1 MPPKK
6 KVRPA
11 TAESLSFFLRES
23 GSLVQMVWSQQ
34 AISDRNAS
42 WSICTVDKSSS
53 MCFHASSCLPRNEW
67 LTSSEEKR
75 ISKLSSP
82 DSSSGLLTPVTSKIL
97 DTLTSTFSSGS
108 IQTTSSLH
116 VVACSFQPNGN
127 STFWSDRVSSSPLR
141 CLFRHFISKICSAL
155 MTSSSMFT
163 SLLVLMD
170 TRKSGHSPRRQTS
183 PLKSRSVEV
192 VALYICK
199 PLSVEVK
206 RGGWLGIQNYKSFV
220 KSTTSRNMYCA
231 YFRRQLQ

>member
-6 KVRPA
+6 GRPA
-11 TAESLSFFLRES
+11 TAESLSFFNEICR
-23 GSLVQMVWSQQ
+23 LVQMVWSQQ

-67 LTSSEEKR
+67 LTCSEENR

-97 DTLTSTFSSGS
+97 DTLTSTFSDGS
-108 IQTTSSLH
+108 IQTASSLH

-127 STFWSDRVSSSPLR
+127 STFWSDRVSLARSAPLWT
-141 CLFRHFISKICSAL
+141 LFRHLISKLFSAL
-155 MTSSSMFT
+155 MTSSSTFT

-170 TRKSGHSPRRQTS
+170 TRKSGHCPRRQTS

-192 VALYICK
+192 VPLYICK
-199 PLSVEVK
+199 PLPVGE
-206 RGGWLGIQNYKSFV
+206 
-220 KSTTSRNMYCA
+220 
-231 YFRRQLQ
+231 